1 MIRVESDCVDCGLPC
16 QYEACPHYKVVR
28 YICDDCDYEVD
39 DLFLFDGQELCID
52 CVEPRLERVEYY
64 D

>member
-16 QYEACPHYKVVR
+16 LYEACPHYKAIR
-28 YICDDCDYEVD
+28 YICDCCDNETD
-39 DLFLFDGQELCID
+39 DLFLLDDQELCID
-52 CVEPRLERVEYY
+52 CIKHKLERVEYY